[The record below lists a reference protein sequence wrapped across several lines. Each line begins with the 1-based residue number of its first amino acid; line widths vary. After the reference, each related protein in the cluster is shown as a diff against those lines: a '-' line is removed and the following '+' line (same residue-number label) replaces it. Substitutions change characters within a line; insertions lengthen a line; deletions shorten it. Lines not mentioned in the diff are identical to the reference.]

1 MKRTKKIDIQ
11 ILTDG
16 DELISSVC
24 QNDTITLTV
33 KKHDGRY
40 KIFLV
45 EKNNN
50 GLFKLKSDYEISVSE
65 EKGTPL
71 VKTSSDDDDSN
82 DIGNSVRAYTL

>member
-1 MKRTKKIDIQ
+1 MKKTKKIDIQ

-33 KKHDGRY
+33 KKNDGRY

-50 GLFKLKSDYEISVSE
+50 GLFKLKFDYEISVSE

-71 VKTSSDDDDSN
+71 VKTSFDDDDSK
-82 DIGNSVRAYTL
+82 DSGNSVRAYTL

>member
-16 DELISSVC
+16 DELVSSVC

-71 VKTSSDDDDSN
+71 VKTSSDDDDSY
-82 DIGNSVRAYTL
+82 DSGNSVRAYTL

>member
-1 MKRTKKIDIQ
+1 MKKSKKIDIQ
-11 ILTDG
+11 VLTDG

-24 QNDTITLTV
+24 QNNTITLTV
-33 KKHDGRY
+33 KKNDGSY

-45 EKNNN
+45 EKNDN

-71 VKTSSDDDDSN
+71 VKTSSDDEDSK
-82 DIGNSVRAYTL
+82 DSGNSVRAYTL

>member
-82 DIGNSVRAYTL
+82 DSGNSVRAYTL